1 MRQDK
6 NRFRHES
13 LQDCNSIQEILKS
26 ITTGIGK
33 GKVTFGDKDDEIIM
47 EPKDL
52 LNLKLTASQDE
63 NRHRIN
69 IRITWQ
75 VEDKTVKKRKDLSVS
90 SD

>member
-13 LQDCNSIQEILKS
+13 LQDCNSIQKILKS
-26 ITTGIGK
+26 ITNGIGK
-33 GKVTFGDKDDEIIM
+33 GKVIFGDKDGEIIM

-52 LNLKLTASQDE
+52 LNLKLTATQDE
-63 NRHRIN
+63 SRHRIN

-75 VEDKTVKKRKDLSVS
+75 VEDETVKKRKDLSIS